1 LPRHLTGCTPECRPS
16 RAGAAANFARA
27 LVIFSGKRWNEQD
40 PVKNYRLFQIVA
52 VLCLGFLAAM
62 PAHAQD
68 ESKAQKKAEAQLKVV
83 HGSVI
88 DKSENPMPASVIYL
102 KNVKS
107 QAVKTYIADE
117 SGNYR
122 FSGLDPNVDYEIHAE
137 HDDMTSS
144 IRTVS
149 SFDSRRDIEVTLKL
163 SKKKGQ

>member
-1 LPRHLTGCTPECRPS
+1 MKSHSLFQV
-16 RAGAAANFARA
+16 AAVLFLAILVAIPARA
-27 LVIFSGKRWNEQD
+27 QE
-40 PVKNYRLFQIVA
+40 
-52 VLCLGFLAAM
+52 
-62 PAHAQD
+62 
-68 ESKAQKKAEAQLKVV
+68 ESKAQKKAEAQLKVL

-88 DKSENPMPASVIYL
+88 DKSENPIPSSVVYL

-144 IRTVS
+144 TRTVS

-163 SKKKGQ
+163 SKKKNE

>member
-1 LPRHLTGCTPECRPS
+1 VNRNVGLVALEPVSNTAVRLSFP
-16 RAGAAANFARA
+16 AAAA
-27 LVIFSGKRWNEQD
+27 GKNRD
-40 PVKNYRLFQIVA
+40 PVKSHNLFQVAA
-52 VLCLGFLAAM
+52 VLFLGLLVAM

-68 ESKAQKKAEAQLKVV
+68 ESKAQKKAEAQLKVL

-88 DKSENPMPASVIYL
+88 DKSENPVPSGVVYL

-137 HDDMTSS
+137 HDDMTSA

-163 SKKKGQ
+163 SKKKSG

>member
-1 LPRHLTGCTPECRPS
+1 MKSHSLFQVAAVLFLALLVAIPS
-16 RAGAAANFARA
+16 RAQ
-27 LVIFSGKRWNEQD
+27 E
-40 PVKNYRLFQIVA
+40 
-52 VLCLGFLAAM
+52 
-62 PAHAQD
+62 
-68 ESKAQKKAEAQLKVV
+68 ESKAQKKAEAQLKVL

-88 DKSENPMPASVIYL
+88 DKSENPVPSSVIYL

-137 HDDMTSS
+137 HDDLTSS
-144 IRTVS
+144 TRTVS

-163 SKKKGQ
+163 SKKKNE

>member
-1 LPRHLTGCTPECRPS
+1 MKSHS
-16 RAGAAANFARA
+16 
-27 LVIFSGKRWNEQD
+27 
-40 PVKNYRLFQIVA
+40 LFQVA
-52 VLCLGFLAAM
+52 VVLLLGLWMAL
-62 PAHAQD
+62 PAHAQE
-68 ESKAQKKAEAQLKVV
+68 ESKAQKKAEAQLKVL

-88 DKSENPMPASVIYL
+88 DKSENPVPSGVVYL

-107 QAVKTYIADE
+107 QAVKTYIADD

-137 HDDMTSS
+137 HDDMTSA

-163 SKKKGQ
+163 SKKKSG

>member
-1 LPRHLTGCTPECRPS
+1 
-16 RAGAAANFARA
+16 
-27 LVIFSGKRWNEQD
+27 
-40 PVKNYRLFQIVA
+40 VKINSLFQFAA
-52 VLCLGFLAAM
+52 VLLLGLLVAI
-62 PAHAQD
+62 PARAQD

-88 DKSENPMPASVIYL
+88 DKAENPVPSGVVYL

-137 HDDMTSS
+137 HDDLTSS
-144 IRTVS
+144 TRTVS

-163 SKKKGQ
+163 TKKKSE

>member
-1 LPRHLTGCTPECRPS
+1 MPAVSGCSCRQIRRTFFIS
-16 RAGAAANFARA
+16 
-27 LVIFSGKRWNEQD
+27 SCKRRKEQD
-40 PVKNYRLFQIVA
+40 PVKNYRWLQLVA
-52 VLCLGFLAAM
+52 VLFVSFLAVM
-62 PAHAQD
+62 PARAQ
-68 ESKAQKKAEAQLKVV
+68 EQSKEQKRAEAQLKVL

-163 SKKKGQ
+163 SKKKSQ